1 VTLYPL
7 QSLFIDDTAGLS
19 INELRAKARR
29 LKSQQNIELIVIDY
43 LQLLRSSSRR
53 AQDNGQIEISEISSG
68 IKGLAKELK
77 ISVIVVAQL
86 NRSLTC
92 ELRRAGGAPAL
103 ERFARVRID

>member
-86 NRSLTC
+86 DRSLTC
-92 ELRRAGGAPAL
+92 ELRRAGGARA
-103 ERFARVRID
+103 